1 MKKARFYKGLV
12 TLLLGVLIFQMAACG
27 TLLYPERRGQKT
39 GQIDVGVAVLDGIG
53 LLFFILPGV
62 VAFAVDFATGAIF
75 LPSGTKQ
82 SPLFS
87 PPKRAEH
94 LPVIYVDVKDLNPEK
109 IEAVIAKHTGHK
121 ISLNHP
127 GLVVKAFKNEAVLLE
142 AYEEWTSLK
151 RSAVEDGPGPVLVL
165 KD

>member
-1 MKKARFYKGLV
+1 MKKARFYKGVV
-12 TLLLGVLIFQMAACG
+12 TLLVAVLIFQMAACG

-75 LPSGTKQ
+75 LPSGTRQ

-87 PPKRAEH
+87 PRKATMNFSVVYADPST
-94 LPVIYVDVKDLNPEK
+94 LNQET
-109 IEAVIAKHTGHK
+109 IEAIVSEHTGQAV
-121 ISLNHP
+121 SLNRP
-127 GLVVKAFKNEAVLLE
+127 DIVVSK
-142 AYEEWTSLK
+142 
-151 RSAVEDGPGPVLVL
+151 L
-165 KD
+165 KDQQAFIQEYEHWILNETKPSYRKLMR

>member
-1 MKKARFYKGLV
+1 MRGRCFYQRIS
-12 TLLLGVLIFQMAACG
+12 TLLVAVLIFQMAACG

-75 LPSGTKQ
+75 LPSGAKQ

-87 PPKRAEH
+87 PRKAA
-94 LPVIYVDVKDLNPEK
+94 VDFSVVYADPSTLNRET
-109 IEAVIAKHTGHK
+109 IEAIVSEQIGR
-121 ISLNHP
+121 P
-127 GLVVKAFKNEAVLLE
+127 V
-142 AYEEWTSLK
+142 SLK
-151 RSAVEDGPGPVLVL
+151 QPDIVISKL
-165 KD
+165 KDQQAFIREYERWALNETPTHLLGN